1 MRRSFIMISSV
12 IAVQAMLVL
21 QLVPSSALA
30 TKLDCKS
37 DQLDQS
43 QMNECANEDFLK
55 ADKALNDIYKKA
67 RDVIKDWDDET
78 GAALKAFVDG
88 QKGWIAY
95 RDGYCTA
102 YAYQSHGGSMEPM
115 LIAGCM
121 AAVTKARTD
130 ELKSMI
136 DDSGN

>member
-1 MRRSFIMISSV
+1 MRVMSIFLSAFIAFS
-12 IAVQAMLVL
+12 ATTFL
-21 QLVPSSALA
+21 SSASA
-30 TKLDCKS
+30 TAASKLNCKS

-43 QMNECANEDFLK
+43 QMNECSNQDFLA

-67 RDVIKDWDDET
+67 RDVIKGWDDET

-115 LIAGCM
+115 LVSGCM
-121 AAVTKARTD
+121 TTVTQARTQ